1 MGSKVLV
8 RVIIVLLAAIL
19 IFRIHQR
26 VEAYRIPRENCREQM
41 YVLARANVQH
51 MLANEGLSAPTIDS
65 LISYAGL
72 SDSVGVCPALRSQ
85 GFGDSTYYFDP
96 KLSLG
101 TQFAI
106 SCPNHER
113 HGGVTGGLVEK
124 EYPDSL
130 FYEADWMDTFSR
142 ISFPAYA
149 NIRRTEVSRS
159 LLVRVSEEQA
169 SYIYNRY
176 PVTLRPSRM
185 ENLGIDTQQAVD
197 PLGGQ
202 YVFEILPDTVY
213 TFWERPSA
221 TTARARGQS
230 MQVQTWRFVCYTTS
244 NPDTSRVEIFFRH
257 PLRLPSRADG
267 ALPGDADMLTIIR
280 YWDRS
285 ELGTL
290 RVETREMDLLDLP
303 TWQFITENR
312 VNLEPVPEQQ
322 TN

>member
-26 VEAYRIPRENCREQM
+26 VEAYRVPRENCRQQM
-41 YVLARANVQH
+41 YTLARVNIQH
-51 MLANEGLSAPTIDS
+51 MQDNEGLSAPDMDS
-65 LISYAGL
+65 LLSYAGL
-72 SDSVGVCPALRSQ
+72 PDSAAICPTLWSQ
-85 GFGDSTYYFDP
+85 GLRDSLYFFDP

-106 SCPNHER
+106 SCPNHDR
-113 HGGVTGGLVEK
+113 HGGVIGGLVEK

-130 FYEADWMDTFSR
+130 FCEADWMDTFTR
-142 ISFPAYA
+142 ISFPEYA
-149 NIRRTEVSRS
+149 EIRRTEVSRS

-176 PVTLRPSRM
+176 PVTLRPTDMANIEMDVSQ
-185 ENLGIDTQQAVD
+185 TVD
-197 PLGGQ
+197 PLGGE
-202 YVFEILPDTVY
+202 YVFEIVPDTVY
-213 TFWERPSA
+213 TFWERPGA
-221 TTARARGQS
+221 AGRGRGQS
-230 MQVQTWRFVCYTTS
+230 MDVQTWKFVCYTTS
-244 NPDTSRVEIFFRH
+244 NPDTSRVEIFFKR

-267 ALPGDADMLTIIR
+267 ALPSDCDLLTIVR

-290 RVETREMDLLDLP
+290 QVETREMDLLDLP
-303 TWQFITENR
+303 TWEFLVQNR
-312 VNLEPVPEQQ
+312 ATLEAVPEQL
-322 TN
+322 